1 MKPSRPTRSTVCGD
15 RVLARDDRDRAAGPL
30 VDGVRRLTLYN
41 PQFNMLMVARATCV
55 TVLASVLAVSTG
67 CALVKRKAVGM
78 VANTLVSS
86 GDVFT
91 RDDDPELVGQ
101 AIPFGLKLYESLLES
116 APKNKDLLIATCSN
130 FTQYGVAYVET
141 EAVVLGEAQHH
152 DQVAHLNQRAL
163 KLYLRAK
170 GYCLRAMEV
179 RFPGIGPKLLTDPV
193 PALATAEK
201 KDVPLLYWMAASWG
215 SAIGLG
221 VDKPEL
227 VIDMPAVRALADRA
241 LALDESWSKGAL
253 HEMFISLDSLPE
265 ALGGS
270 AAKARE
276 HFTRAIELQKG
287 LSPGPYVALATGVA
301 VPAQDR
307 EEFVKLLQAA
317 LAIDPDKDPSVR
329 LVTLVQQRRARALL
343 DHIDTMFI
351 K

>member
-1 MKPSRPTRSTVCGD
+1 MPTFART
-15 RVLARDDRDRAAGPL
+15 LATL
-30 VDGVRRLTLYN
+30 TRL
-41 PQFNMLMVARATCV
+41 
-55 TVLASVLAVSTG
+55 TVLACIIAPLTG
-67 CALVKRKAVGM
+67 CALVQRKAVGM
-78 VANTLVSS
+78 VASTLASS

-91 RDDDPELVGQ
+91 RDDDLELVGD
-101 AIPFGLKLYESLLES
+101 AIPFGLKLYESLLDS

-130 FTQYGVAYVET
+130 FTQYGVAYLET
-141 EAVVLGEAQHH
+141 EAMVLGEAQHH
-152 DQVAHLNQRAL
+152 DEVAHLNQRAL

-179 RFPGIGPKLLTDPV
+179 RFPGIEQKLLNDPA
-193 PALATAEK
+193 PALAKTEK

-221 VDKPEL
+221 VDKPEI
-227 VIDMPAVRALADRA
+227 VIDMPVVRALADRA
-241 LALDESWSKGAL
+241 LALDESWSKGAI

-270 AAKARE
+270 PAKARE
-276 HFTRAIELQKG
+276 HFARAIELQKG
-287 LSPGPYVALATGVA
+287 LSPGPYVALASGVA
-301 VPAQDR
+301 LPAQDR
-307 EEFVKLLQAA
+307 AEFEKLLQSA

-343 DHIDTMFI
+343 DHIDTMFT

>member
-1 MKPSRPTRSTVCGD
+1 LPVKLTNRGAALYNFEFDMPISSRMRRLVSRGAVI
-15 RVLARDDRDRAAGPL
+15 VSLLPL
-30 VDGVRRLTLYN
+30 V
-41 PQFNMLMVARATCV
+41 A
-55 TVLASVLAVSTG
+55 G

-78 VANTLVSS
+78 VASTLASS

-91 RDDDPELVGQ
+91 RDDDLELVGD
-101 AIPFGLKLYESLLES
+101 AIPFGLKLYESLLDS
-116 APKNKDLLIATCSN
+116 APRNKDLLIATCSN
-130 FTQYGVAYVET
+130 FTQYGVAFLET
-141 EAVVLGEAQHH
+141 EAAVLGEAQHH
-152 DQVAHLNQRAL
+152 DEVAHLNARAL

-193 PALATAEK
+193 PALAKAEK

-215 SAIGLG
+215 SAISLG
-221 VDKPEL
+221 VDKPDI
-227 VIDMPAVRALADRA
+227 VIDMPTVRALADRA
-241 LALDESWSKGAL
+241 LALDESWGKGAL
-253 HEMFISLDSLPE
+253 HEMFVSLDSLPE

-270 AAKARE
+270 PARARE
-276 HFTRAIELQKG
+276 HFARAVELQKG

-307 EEFVKLLQAA
+307 AEFEKLLQTA
-317 LAIDPDKDPSVR
+317 LAIDPEKNPSVR

-343 DHIDTMFI
+343 DHIDTLFT

>member
-1 MKPSRPTRSTVCGD
+1 MRLRVARVAGAIAVAA
-15 RVLARDDRDRAAGPL
+15 VLAL
-30 VDGVRRLTLYN
+30 
-41 PQFNMLMVARATCV
+41 
-55 TVLASVLAVSTG
+55 STG

-78 VANTLVSS
+78 VANTLASS

-91 RDDDPELVGQ
+91 RDDDLELVGH

-116 APKNKDLLIATCSN
+116 APRNKDLLIATCSN
-130 FTQYGVAYVET
+130 FTQYGVAYLET
-141 EAVVLGEAQHH
+141 EAAVLGEAQHH
-152 DQVAHLNQRAL
+152 DEVARLKQRAL
-163 KLYLRAK
+163 RMYLRAR

-179 RFPGIGPKLLTDPV
+179 RFPGIGPKLQTDPV

-221 VDKPEL
+221 LDKPEL
-227 VIDMPAVRALADRA
+227 VIDMPAVRALAERA
-241 LALDESWSKGAL
+241 LALDENWGKGAL
-253 HEMFISLDSLPE
+253 HEMFISLDSVPE

-270 AAKARE
+270 AARARE
-276 HFTRAIELQKG
+276 HFTRAIERQKG
-287 LSPGPYVALATGVA
+287 LSPGPYVALAIGVA
-301 VPAQDR
+301 LPAQDR
-307 EEFVKLLQAA
+307 GEFVKLLEAA

-343 DHIDTMFI
+343 DHIETMFA

>member
-1 MKPSRPTRSTVCGD
+1 LPVKLTNRGAALYNFEFDMPISFRMRRLVSRGAVIVS
-15 RVLARDDRDRAAGPL
+15 LLPL
-30 VDGVRRLTLYN
+30 V
-41 PQFNMLMVARATCV
+41 A
-55 TVLASVLAVSTG
+55 G

-78 VANTLVSS
+78 VASTLASS

-91 RDDDPELVGQ
+91 RDDDLELVGD
-101 AIPFGLKLYESLLES
+101 AIPFGLKLYESLLDS
-116 APKNKDLLIATCSN
+116 APRNKDLLIATCSN
-130 FTQYGVAYVET
+130 FTQYGVAFLET
-141 EAVVLGEAQHH
+141 EAAVLGEAQHH
-152 DQVAHLNQRAL
+152 DEVAHLNARAL

-193 PALATAEK
+193 PALAKAEK

-215 SAIGLG
+215 SAISLG
-221 VDKPEL
+221 VDKPDI
-227 VIDMPAVRALADRA
+227 VIDMPTVRALADRA
-241 LALDESWSKGAL
+241 LALDESWGKGAL
-253 HEMFISLDSLPE
+253 HEMFVSLDSLPE

-270 AAKARE
+270 PARARE
-276 HFTRAIELQKG
+276 HFARAVELQKG

-307 EEFVKLLQAA
+307 AEFEKLLQTA
-317 LAIDPDKDPSVR
+317 LAIDPEKDPSVR

-343 DHIDTMFI
+343 DHIDTLFT